1 MAKLMGREDLVGD
14 PRFATMA
21 SRGEHKAVVDE
32 AVRAWSATM
41 DKMAVMRTLGD
52 AGVPGGA
59 LRSTTEVYEDDDL
72 RERGIFVT
80 VDDPGR
86 GQVTIPGY
94 PVRMSRSP
102 ARVEAPPRPG
112 QHTQAV
118 LREWLGD
125 GAEVPGTGTEAGQ

>member
-1 MAKLMGREDLVGD
+1 M
-14 PRFATMA
+14 
-21 SRGEHKAVVDE
+21 
-32 AVRAWSATM
+32 RA
-41 DKMAVMRTLGD
+41 LGA

-59 LRSTTEVYEDDDL
+59 LRSTTEVYQDADL

-86 GQVTIPGY
+86 GRVTIPGY

-112 QHTQAV
+112 QHTAEV
-118 LREWLGD
+118 LRDWLGE
-125 GAEVPGTGTEAGQ
+125 GAAQPAGEDPAGEGPAEEAPAGKAPAGEAPAGEGPGRVGPSPEPAQ